1 MTSEI
6 IGNKADFQR
15 HLNGCERRLNELT
28 KSLQNVEKLAQKLLL
43 KPQLADRKIY
53 FDQLNLILSQI
64 QFLYSS
70 ISILNQ
76 SSFASHGR
84 KRLDIFQNNLH
95 KYHQKFQQIQHYAQ
109 VKFGYEYERAF
120 QRAHDEDG
128 DEEQSNKLL
137 QEYGSNEQIELNLLQ
152 QQTLVVGHLERNLDD
167 LRGTFVD
174 LNRIIDEQGIIVDNI
189 EQSLTDTEEMIEQ
202 ATEKVVSTV
211 LLKRRSNRLK
221 WILIIFFICFFLLL
235 IVIIFLAVKLAPS
248 PYSYG

>member
-28 KSLQNVEKLAQKLLL
+28 KSLQNVEKFAQKLLL
-43 KPQLADRKIY
+43 KPQTADRKIY

-76 SSFASHGR
+76 SLFASHGR
-84 KRLDIFQNNLH
+84 KRLDIFQTNLH
-95 KYHQKFQQIQHYAQ
+95 KHHHKFQQIQHYAQ
-109 VKFGYEYERAF
+109 AKFGYEYEAF
-120 QRAHDEDG
+120 QSAHDDDEE
-128 DEEQSNKLL
+128 EEQSNKLL

-174 LNRIIDEQGIIVDNI
+174 LNRIIHEQGIIVDNI

-211 LLKRRSNRLK
+211 QLKRRSNRLK
-221 WILIIFFICFFLLL
+221 WILIVFFICFFLLL
-235 IVIIFLAVKLAPS
+235 IFIIFLAVKLAPA